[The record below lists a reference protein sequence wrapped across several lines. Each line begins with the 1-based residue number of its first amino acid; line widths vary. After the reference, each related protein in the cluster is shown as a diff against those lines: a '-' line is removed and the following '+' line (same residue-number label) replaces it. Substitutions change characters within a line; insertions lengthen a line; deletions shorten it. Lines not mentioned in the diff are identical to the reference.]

1 MANIKLKPI
10 RTEPVLKDKVY
21 SALKKA
27 IMSMDIY
34 ANEESARLD
43 ERRLAEELEVSRT
56 PIREA
61 LASLA
66 QEGLVEIVPRKGAF
80 VVRKRKQEIIDM
92 IHVWAA
98 VESMAARLATERASD
113 VAISRLRDLFTA
125 FDQSEAVHANIDEY
139 SDTNIAFHQAI
150 VNLADCELIRD
161 IAEGLF
167 IHMRA
172 IRVRT
177 IRERNRMEKS
187 IIDHLRIIEAVE
199 QRQTVVAEQL
209 VREHALKLA
218 AHVDAYVDYLD

>member
-1 MANIKLKPI
+1 MTDVKLKRI
-10 RTEPVLKDKVY
+10 KSEPALKDKVY
-21 SALKKA
+21 TALKTA

-34 ANEESARLD
+34 AGEEAARLD

-66 QEGLVEIVPRKGAF
+66 QQGLVEIVPRRGAF
-80 VVRKRKQEIIDM
+80 VVRKSKAEIIDM

-98 VESMAARLATERASD
+98 VESMAARLATMQASD
-113 VAISRLRDLFTA
+113 AAISRLRDLFTS
-125 FDQSEAVHANIDEY
+125 FDRAQVIRANIDEY

-150 VNLADCELIRD
+150 VNLGGSALIRD

-177 IRERNRMEKS
+177 IRERDRIKNS
-187 IIDHLRIIEAVE
+187 IIDHMRMIEAIE
-199 QRQTVVAEQL
+199 QRHTTEAEQL
-209 VREHALKLA
+209 VRDHALKLA
-218 AHVDAYVDYLD
+218 AHVDTYVDYLK

>member
-1 MANIKLKPI
+1 M
-10 RTEPVLKDKVY
+10 
-21 SALKKA
+21 
-27 IMSMDIY
+27 
-34 ANEESARLD
+34 
-43 ERRLAEELEVSRT
+43 
-56 PIREA
+56 
-61 LASLA
+61 
-66 QEGLVEIVPRKGAF
+66 PRKGAF
-80 VVRKRKQEIIDM
+80 VVRKRKQDIIDM

-113 VAISRLRDLFTA
+113 EEISRLRDLFTT

-139 SDTNIAFHQAI
+139 SDTNITFHQAI

-167 IHMRA
+167 VHMRA

-187 IIDHLRIIEAVE
+187 IIDHLRIIEAIE

-209 VREHALKLA
+209 VRDHALKLA
-218 AHVDAYVDYLD
+218 THVDAYVDYLD

>member
-1 MANIKLKPI
+1 MANVKLKPI
-10 RTEPVLKDKVY
+10 KTEPVLKDKVY

-43 ERRLAEELEVSRT
+43 ERRLAEELKVSRT

-80 VVRKRKQEIIDM
+80 VVRKRKQDIIDM

-113 VAISRLRDLFTA
+113 EEISRLRDLFTT

-139 SDTNIAFHQAI
+139 SDRNIRFHQAI
-150 VNLADCELIRD
+150 IRMSKCDLLVEMADN
-161 IAEGLF
+161 LF

-172 IRVRT
+172 IRVQT
-177 IRERNRMEKS
+177 ISEDDRVSRS
-187 IIDHLRIIEAVE
+187 IIDHMNIIEALE
-199 QRQTVVAEQL
+199 QRNTELAEKLARQHTL
-209 VREHALKLA
+209 DLA
-218 AHVDAYVDYLD
+218 AHVERNVNYLD